1 MLSYLSEKLL
11 GKDVLELLIDT
22 NAIQNLKR
30 KEMARIFI
38 TGSSDGIGL
47 LAAKLL
53 VAEGHKVV
61 LHGRNPRRAE
71 EAIKAVPGAEAAVF
85 GDMASMVET
94 KELAKQ
100 VNNLGAFDAII
111 HNAGVGFHGSE
122 REVTSDGIPTIFA
135 VNSLAPYI
143 LTCLIN
149 RPKRLVYVS
158 SGLHRGGDISLKDL
172 FWETRPW
179 NGMNAYSDTKLHNLI
194 LSMAVARL
202 WNNVYSNA
210 IEPGWV
216 ATKLGGANAPDSLE
230 EGYKTQAWLATSND
244 KEAMVTGGYFFHKR
258 PKEFQRATAMV
269 ELQDKL
275 LREYERISGIPF
287 PNN

>member
-1 MLSYLSEKLL
+1 
-11 GKDVLELLIDT
+11 
-22 NAIQNLKR
+22 
-30 KEMARIFI
+30 MARVFI
-38 TGSSDGIGL
+38 TGSSDGLGL
-47 LAAKLL
+47 MAAKLL

-61 LHGRNPRRAE
+61 LHGRNPQRAE
-71 EAIKAVPGAEAAVF
+71 ETLRAVSGAEAAVY
-85 GDMASMVET
+85 GDLSSIDET

-111 HNAGVGFHGSE
+111 HNAGVGFRGPHK
-122 REVTSDGIPTIFA
+122 EVTAVGIPTIFA

-172 FWETRPW
+172 FWEARPW
-179 NGMNAYSDTKLHNLI
+179 NGFNAYSDTKLHNLI
-194 LSMAVARL
+194 LSMAIAQR
-202 WNNVYSNA
+202 WKNVLSNA

-216 ATKLGGANAPDSLE
+216 ATKLGGAEAPDSLE

-258 PKEFQRATAMV
+258 PKEFQHATAIS

-275 LREYERISGIPF
+275 IREYERISGIPF
-287 PNN
+287 PTY